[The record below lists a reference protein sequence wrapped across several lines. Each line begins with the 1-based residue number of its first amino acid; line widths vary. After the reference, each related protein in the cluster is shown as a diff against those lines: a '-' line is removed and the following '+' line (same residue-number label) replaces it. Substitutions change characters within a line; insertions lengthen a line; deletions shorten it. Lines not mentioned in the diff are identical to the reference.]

1 MSGMTQVSAQTQDTL
16 LSTLPVLQEFLQ
28 SILTE
33 INSLELNH
41 DGPTYLLDDSISRL
55 TLNVSQFVE
64 LTTLQSRLLKKRELE
79 VPARVKESH
88 VHLLFVMKAINQAF
102 QKQDLLGLE
111 ELIKYELKDNLTQW
125 KIDLIPNIKRS
136 LGL

>member
-1 MSGMTQVSAQTQDTL
+1 MSGMTQSISHSNDSL
-16 LSTLPVLQEFLQ
+16 LATLPVLQEFLQ
-28 SILTE
+28 SILSDIT
-33 INSLELNH
+33 SLELDFNR
-41 DGPTYLLDDSISRL
+41 PSYLLDDQISKM

-64 LTTLQSRLLKKRELE
+64 LTTLQTRLLRKKQID
-79 VPARVKESH
+79 VPLGVKDSH
-88 VHLLFVMKAINQAF
+88 VHLLFVMKGINQAF
-102 QKQDLLGLE
+102 QKKDQIGLE